1 MRYSWGQYSIFLT
14 AASAS
19 LLAGASLMH
28 NILKPDTTIKF
39 NQVKLENDKKFAEDN
54 NKEK

>member
-14 AASAS
+14 AASIS
-19 LLAGASLMH
+19 LLTGASVMH

-39 NQVKLENDKKFAEDN
+39 NKTKLENDKKYEEEK
-54 NKEK
+54 NK